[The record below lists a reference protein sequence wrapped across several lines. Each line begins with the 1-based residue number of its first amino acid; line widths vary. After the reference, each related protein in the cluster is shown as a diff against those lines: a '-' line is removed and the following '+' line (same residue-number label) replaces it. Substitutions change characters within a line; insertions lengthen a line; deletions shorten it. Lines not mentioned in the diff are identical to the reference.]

1 MRLYRASRHY
11 LFIGVPR
18 YRLRV
23 NFRIAEIFCTIP
35 VGPKHDTSGLS
46 YSFGCHAIASGL
58 ASESRRSFVQCQLG
72 QTWFKWF
79 RLRST
84 SINYH
89 TLQYVSISFKFRQ
102 KWHPLVHP
110 CSFSRKYFSFVALLA
125 SLSYLLWIVQEYSKS
140 KEKTSFLFCV
150 RINLTSAW
158 VERDSVASQWSP
170 FHPFQLGIES
180 HVLFKSEVQIPNQ
193 QQKHK

>member
-1 MRLYRASRHY
+1 MIGDLEKSASIQYPVDLTAATYLTALHHVRFYRASRHY

-35 VGPKHDTSGLS
+35 VGPKHDTIGLS

-58 ASESRRSFVQCQLG
+58 ASESRRSFVRCQLS

-79 RLRST
+79 KLRST

-89 TLQYVSISFKFRQ
+89 TLQNVSNSFRCGMIQ
-102 KWHPLVHP
+102 V
-110 CSFSRKYFSFVALLA
+110 VLA
-125 SLSYLLWIVQEYSKS
+125 NPPS
-140 KEKTSFLFCV
+140 TS
-150 RINLTSAW
+150 
-158 VERDSVASQWSP
+158 
-170 FHPFQLGIES
+170 HMY
-180 HVLFKSEVQIPNQ
+180 
-193 QQKHK
+193 